1 LLPVWASSPT
11 LNMPWRAK
19 ENAAEN
25 NFDSYKELQIYGKVF
40 IICSS
45 ISLSDNLFFGIYP
58 FQTIYHFS
66 ENKWLSVVHIFVN
79 CVVKTQC
86 R

>member
-1 LLPVWASSPT
+1 VPT
-11 LNMPWRAK
+11 LLVASLSKLSNSQHAMK
-19 ENAAEN
+19 SQENAAGN

-66 ENKWLSVVHIFVN
+66 ENK
-79 CVVKTQC
+79 
-86 R
+86 